1 LYLSIGVSE
10 GNALTNTDATTTNK
24 QFIINKLWQK
34 MRAFSRPTFYCF
46 LPCSNKFLQMNP
58 FLPVTDYF

>member
-1 LYLSIGVSE
+1 MRQSLNNLFLSIGVSE

-34 MRAFSRPTFYCF
+34 MRA
-46 LPCSNKFLQMNP
+46 
-58 FLPVTDYF
+58 